1 MFYASYIWFVIHN
14 DGLSK
19 GILYTQI
26 EAAESWEDTID
37 DIVADFE
44 KQHRRKLLYSI
55 SFYWTRHEYTN
66 RTLPSPNLF
75 NLQSFYFQWKISS
88 ISHET

>member
-1 MFYASYIWFVIHN
+1 MIR
-14 DGLSK
+14 LSK

-26 EAAESWEDTID
+26 EAAEPWEDSID

-44 KQHRRKLLYSI
+44 NKHRRKLLYSI
-55 SFYWTRHEYTN
+55 SFYWRCHEYTN

-75 NLQSFYFQWKISS
+75 NLQFFRLYCKIYVL
-88 ISHET
+88 IPF